1 MKFPAGSPRR
11 SGSRAPAILAAMSVV
26 LAVALAGCAA
36 TKPTLRTD
44 YDRTAD
50 FSAYRTYAY
59 VQPLATDK
67 AGYSTLTTQHFK
79 NAIDAQLSARGYRR
93 VDSDPDLL
101 VNFSA
106 NATEKAD
113 VRSTP
118 SATFGVG
125 YYHYRYGLYTGF
137 PLYRE
142 DVETVRYK
150 VGTANVDV
158 VDARRKQLV
167 WEGVAEGRLTKEVMR
182 NPEPAIRAV
191 IADLFKDFPARAGAA
206 Q

>member
-1 MKFPAGSPRR
+1 MKPHVGSPRP
-11 SGSRAPAILAAMSVV
+11 SGGRAPAALAALSVV
-26 LAVALAGCAA
+26 LAVALVGCAA
-36 TKPTLRTD
+36 TKPTLRTE

-59 VQPLATDK
+59 AQPLGTDK

-79 NAIDAQLSARGYRR
+79 NAIDTQLGARGYRR
-93 VDSDPDLL
+93 VESDPDLL
-101 VNFSA
+101 VNFNA
-106 NATEKAD
+106 NATEKTD

-118 SATFGVG
+118 TATLGVG
-125 YYHYRYGLYTGF
+125 YYGYRYGMYTNF

-182 NPEPAIRAV
+182 NPEPAIRNV
-191 IADLFKDFPARAGAA
+191 IAELFKDFPGRAPAA